1 MPRSTVSFMTHSRW
15 IRIALGYLSLQNL
28 QLGLWALLAPRSFYD
43 GFPGLG
49 RAWISSD
56 GPFNEHLI
64 RDFGALNLAVLVVF
78 VAAAVSLSRP
88 MVLAAAGAALVWGVP
103 HLLYHLFNTDGL
115 ESTSDI
121 ALSTG
126 GLILF
131 CALPLALVFAS
142 GKLEPTPASPKE
154 KRSPVGS

>member
-88 MVLAAAGAALVWGVP
+88 MVLTAAGAAWCGEF
-103 HLLYHLFNTDGL
+103 HIC
-115 ESTSDI
+115 STTS
-121 ALSTG
+121 ST
-126 GLILF
+126 
-131 CALPLALVFAS
+131 
-142 GKLEPTPASPKE
+142 PTAWSPPPI
-154 KRSPVGS
+154 SP